1 MVPWCIVNCHHI
13 QYLTKKSH
21 SICAAEQH
29 VNAIRGSSYEHTFLS
44 DTQQLI
50 KSGQSF
56 RGGSTLIGLKSDIEL
71 LKGGKEKGF

>member
-1 MVPWCIVNCHHI
+1 MVPWYIVNWAYI
-13 QYLTKKSH
+13 QCLAKRSH

-44 DTQQLI
+44 DTPQLI
-50 KSGQSF
+50 KGGQSF